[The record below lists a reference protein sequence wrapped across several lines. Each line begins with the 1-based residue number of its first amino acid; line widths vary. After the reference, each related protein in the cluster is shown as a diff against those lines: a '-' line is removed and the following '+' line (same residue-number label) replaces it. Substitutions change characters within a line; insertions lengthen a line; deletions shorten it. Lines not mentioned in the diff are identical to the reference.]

1 MKIIKDAIA
10 YADMIK
16 IGHTLFALPF
26 ALAGLALAWANG
38 YTLSLFQIFML
49 LIAFSTARA
58 AAMGFNRVVDRD
70 IDALNPRTSSRPTA
84 NGKISISS
92 AKFWT
97 FSCSL
102 LFIISSF
109 LINNLCGILSFPALL
124 ILLGYSYTK
133 RFTSLAHIW
142 LGMAISI
149 APTAAWIAASGN
161 LDIRIIAL
169 SFALLFQIAGFDV
182 IYAIQDMDFDK
193 SQKLHS
199 IPSRFGRKKS
209 IVIAGILLIFSFLFL
224 IVNGLGFGLGNLYFV
239 SSLIIAMGYT
249 FAIYAVLKFGEK
261 SIADIFFY
269 INAGSSLLLLLG
281 TLSIFI
287 KL

>member
-26 ALAGLALAWANG
+26 ALAGLTLAWANG
-38 YTLSLFQIFML
+38 YTLSAFQILML

-84 NGKISISS
+84 NGKISIAS